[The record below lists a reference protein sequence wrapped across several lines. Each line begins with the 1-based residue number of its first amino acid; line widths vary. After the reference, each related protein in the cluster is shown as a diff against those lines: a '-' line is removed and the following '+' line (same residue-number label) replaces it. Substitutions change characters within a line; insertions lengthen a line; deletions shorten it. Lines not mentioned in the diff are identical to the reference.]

1 MNGGGGGGGG
11 CAYHA
16 YWMAGTGVGELHV
29 GHQEILK
36 MKGLA

>member
-1 MNGGGGGGGG
+1 M

-29 GHQEILK
+29 GHQEIFLK